1 MQTLLA
7 RLVHIKTFNFPV
19 VQFNNMMKGRL
30 LEQRV
35 RTLLSLNDRYQKS
48 DLALMSRIWY
58 DDLRKIHYSD
68 ITGVTNRSIIYWVKE
83 DCLQNYIN
91 IHRNTVDY
99 FMNESIKELNEVNVA
114 TVLYHLY

>member
-1 MQTLLA
+1 
-7 RLVHIKTFNFPV
+7 
-19 VQFNNMMKGRL
+19 MMKGRL

-68 ITGVTNRSIIYWVKE
+68 ISSISAVKFLTMIKDGELTKWESVTRCRRKLQAKHPELRDDKVYKGRKDKEHIMRSKSQFY
-83 DCLQNYIN
+83 
-91 IHRNTVDY
+91 
-99 FMNESIKELNEVNVA
+99 
-114 TVLYHLY
+114 